1 LIKPQNPKTPKPQN
15 PKTSKPQNP
24 KTPKPPKPQ
33 NPKTSKP
40 QIPKTPEPQNS
51 KTSNPYLILLP
62 QFTFPILFQ
71 LFKFQQEAPLT
82 VLVVSPAALL
92 NSNSA
97 SSTLNVNLFLY
108 LAAIE
113 AIANMQYLIR
123 EVSKSQ
129 PTNNDDRYRTGKNSF
144 IFIAVNSCV
153 NILFALCGTH
163 TIKNIS
169 LHIQY
174 CFSSSNFNKKLLNCV
189 GCIFSSSPKFA

>member
-1 LIKPQNPKTPKPQN
+1 MLPALYLFDICSEGNYNQCTAC
-15 PKTSKPQNP
+15 
-24 KTPKPPKPQ
+24 
-33 NPKTSKP
+33 
-40 QIPKTPEPQNS
+40 NS
-51 KTSNPYLILLP
+51 GSLLYHTKS
-62 QFTFPILFQ
+62 FS
-71 LFKFQQEAPLT
+71 T

-97 SSTLNVNLFLY
+97 SSTLNVNSFFY

-123 EVSKSQ
+123 EDSKSQ
-129 PTNNDDRYRTGKNSF
+129 PTNNDDRYQTCKNSF

-174 CFSSSNFNKKLLNCV
+174 CFSSSNFNKKLLNCF